1 MTATAQPASV
11 GVASALA
18 EIGRATIHGLGWSVL
33 VATMAPSGAV
43 LTAFLGGLGGCL
55 IGAKLG
61 RTRLRTSAVVVGAIL
76 LIATVVVLRTSLTHS
91 SLLAATLGPVGA
103 LRFAGGLT
111 ALLVAAIGSAAMRT
125 GSTRRAIFAVLELT
139 LVAVA
144 FAQLFIP
151 HRHGAIN
158 RPFYLADWIIAL
170 GWDPTWLF
178 LFMGGTATVFGL
190 VLLLREQR
198 FGRAVL
204 NLGVV
209 ALLLAMVVVATPM
222 IGMPPP
228 PDGGGG
234 LGLRPDQ
241 AEGKDG
247 KREQQAR
254 GGPSANELEFRNKY
268 NTGGARVPVA
278 VVLFHDDYSPP
289 SGVYYFRQG
298 AFSQYNGRK
307 LVVSGRQDIDNDL
320 IPHFPTRLIEIENA
334 PPANDNRGP
343 LETTIALMADHTRP
357 FALEAPIEVEPLE
370 NPSPNRFRRVYR
382 ATSGVLTADYTSM
395 LDGDLGAPSWSEDQ
409 WAHYTEAPPDPRYA
423 ELGSEIAAALPDR
436 LASNPIAKAFAVTGW
451 LGKEG
456 IYSLKNEHSGAEDP
470 TASFLFGDRTGYC
483 VHFSHAATYLMR
495 SLGVPARVATGY
507 AVSESARQGGSSLL
521 LSGAASHAW
530 PEVYI
535 DGYGWVVLDVYP
547 ERALDPPEQPMDADL
562 QRLLGELARGASP
575 IPLSATDLPKLKELA
590 RRMTWAAGGWLLAL
604 LACLLLVLYSVKVWR
619 RLAPSWAGAVD
630 LPRVVYRA
638 ELDRIGEVA
647 IRRELGESRE
657 FFASRIREGLPSF
670 ALLTTAHVAAAYGGH
685 ESDPRKL
692 RGEAANVRRDIRAKF
707 PFWKRFLGFI
717 TPWSWLRSKMMPS
730 FIPGAQS

>member
-1 MTATAQPASV
+1 MTAAAHPSSI
-11 GVASALA
+11 GVAGAFA

-33 VATMAPSGAV
+33 VATMAPSGSV
-43 LTAFLGGLGGCL
+43 LAAFLGGLGGCL
-55 IGAKLG
+55 IGAKVG
-61 RTRLRTSAVVVGAIL
+61 RTRLRTSAVVVGAVL
-76 LIATVVVLRTSLTHS
+76 LIALVAVFRASLTHGS
-91 SLLAATLGPVGA
+91 ALAAALGPVGA
-103 LRFAGGLT
+103 LRFAGTLT
-111 ALLVAAIGSAAMRT
+111 AFLVAAIGSTTMRA
-125 GSTRRAIFAVLELT
+125 GSTRRATFAVFELL

-144 FAQLFIP
+144 FAQLFVP

-204 NLGVV
+204 NLGVI
-209 ALLLAMVVVATPM
+209 ALLLAVIVVATPM

-234 LGLRPDQ
+234 LGLRSDKS
-241 AEGKDG
+241 EGKDG
-247 KREQQAR
+247 ESQKQER
-254 GGPSANELEFRNKY
+254 GGPAASELEFRNKY
-268 NTGGARVPVA
+268 NTGGSRVPVA

-320 IPHFPTRLIEIENA
+320 IPYFPTRLIEIENA

-343 LETTIALMADHTRP
+343 LDTTIALMADHTQP
-357 FALEAPIEVEPLE
+357 FALEAPIEVEPLD

-382 ATSGVLTADYTSM
+382 ATSGVLTADYISM
-395 LDGDLGAPSWSEDQ
+395 LDGHLGSPEWSKEQ

-423 ELGSEIAAALPDR
+423 ELGAEIGAGLPDG
-436 LASNPIAKAFAVTGW
+436 LQDNPIAKAFAVTGW
-451 LGKEG
+451 LGREG
-456 IYSLKNEHSGAEDP
+456 IYSLKNEHSGADDP

-530 PEVYI
+530 PEIYI

-590 RRMTWAAGGWLLAL
+590 RRMTLTAGTWFLAL
-604 LACLLLVLYSVKVWR
+604 LACLLVFLYSVKMWR
-619 RLAPSWAGAVD
+619 RLAPGWTRSGA

-647 IRRELGESRE
+647 IRRETGESRE
-657 FFASRIREGLPSF
+657 SFANRIRNQLPSF
-670 ALLTTAHVAAAYGGH
+670 APLTNAHVAAAYGVH
-685 ESDPRKL
+685 EANPRQL
-692 RGEAANVRRDIRAKF
+692 RDEAARVRRDIRNTF
-707 PFWKRFLGFI
+707 PFWKRFLGLI
-717 TPWSWLRSKMMPS
+717 TPWSWLRSK
-730 FIPGAQS
+730 

>member
-1 MTATAQPASV
+1 MTATSKPMSV
-11 GVASALA
+11 GPAGVLA
-18 EIGRATIHGLGWSVL
+18 EIGRATIHGLGWGVL
-33 VATMAPSGAV
+33 VAPMAPASTVFA
-43 LTAFLGGLGGCL
+43 AFLGGFAGCL
-55 IGAKLG
+55 IGARLG
-61 RTRLRTSAVVVGAIL
+61 RTRLRTSAIVVAAIL
-76 LIATVVVLRTSLTHS
+76 LIAMVALLRASLTHG
-91 SLLAATLGPVGA
+91 SLPAGLLGPVGA
-103 LRFAGGLT
+103 LRFAGSLT
-111 ALLVAAIGSAAMRT
+111 AFLVAVIGSAAMRA
-125 GSTRRAIFAVLELT
+125 GSTRRPIFGVFELM

-144 FAQLFIP
+144 FGQLFIP

-178 LFMGGTATVFGL
+178 LFMGGTATAFGL

-198 FGRAVL
+198 FGRAAL
-204 NLGVV
+204 NLGVI
-209 ALLLAMVVVATPM
+209 ALLLALIVVATPM
-222 IGMPPP
+222 VGMPPP
-228 PDGGGG
+228 PDGGAG
-234 LGLRPDQ
+234 LGLRPDR
-241 AEGKDG
+241 ADGKDG
-247 KREQQAR
+247 EKQQQAR

-268 NTGGARVPVA
+268 NPGGARVPVA

-320 IPHFPTRLIEIENA
+320 IPYFPTRLIEIENA

-343 LETTIALMADHTRP
+343 LETTIALMADHTQP

-395 LDGDLGAPSWSEDQ
+395 LDGQLGSPDWSKDQ

-423 ELGSEIAAALPDR
+423 KLGAEITAALPDR
-436 LASNPIAKAFAVTGW
+436 LANNPIAKAFAVTGW
-451 LGKEG
+451 LGSEG
-456 IYSLKNEHSGAEDP
+456 IYSLKNEHGGADDP

-575 IPLSATDLPKLKELA
+575 IPLSATDLPKIKELV
-590 RRMTWAAGGWLLAL
+590 RRMTWTAGGWLLAL
-604 LACLLLVLYSVKVWR
+604 LVCVLLVLYSVKVWR
-619 RLAPSWAGAVD
+619 RLAPRWAGAAD

-647 IRRELGESRE
+647 IRREAGESRE
-657 FFASRIREGLPSF
+657 SFATRVREWLPSF
-670 ALLTTAHVAAAYGGH
+670 VPLTTAHIAAAYGGH
-685 ESDPRKL
+685 PSDPRRL
-692 RGEAANVRRDIRAKF
+692 RDEAANVRRDIRTRF
-707 PFWKRFLGFI
+707 PLWQRFLGFI
-717 TPWSWLRSKMMPS
+717 TPWSWLRSK
-730 FIPGAQS
+730 

>member
-1 MTATAQPASV
+1 MTATTQPGSA
-11 GVASALA
+11 GVAGAVA
-18 EIGRATIHGLGWSVL
+18 ELGRATIHGLGWSLL
-33 VATMAPSGAV
+33 VATMAPSGSV
-43 LTAFLGGLGGCL
+43 LAAFLGGFGGCL
-55 IGAKLG
+55 VGAKLG
-61 RTRLRTSAVVVGAIL
+61 RTRLRTSALVVVAVL
-76 LIATVVVLRTSLTHS
+76 LIAMVAWFRSSLTHGS
-91 SLLAATLGPVGA
+91 VLAAALGPVGA
-103 LRFAGGLT
+103 LRFAGTLT
-111 ALLVAAIGSAAMRT
+111 ALLVAAIASAMMRAC
-125 GSTRRAIFAVLELT
+125 STRRAIFAVFELL
-139 LVAVA
+139 LVVVA

-190 VLLLREQR
+190 VLLLRERR
-198 FGRAVL
+198 FGRAVV
-204 NLGVV
+204 NLGVI
-209 ALLLAMVVVATPM
+209 ALLLAVIVLATPM

-234 LGLRPDQ
+234 LGLRPDKS
-241 AEGKDG
+241 EGG
-247 KREQQAR
+247 KGEKRDR
-254 GGPSANELEFRNKY
+254 GGPAASELEFRNRY
-268 NTGGARVPVA
+268 NTGGSRVPVA

-307 LVVSGRQDIDNDL
+307 LVVSGRQDVDDDL
-320 IPHFPTRLIEIENA
+320 IPHFPTRLIEIEDA
-334 PPANDNRGP
+334 PPVNENRQP
-343 LETTIALMADHTRP
+343 LETTVALMADHTQP

-382 ATSGVLTADYTSM
+382 ATSGVLTADYASM
-395 LDGDLGAPSWSEDQ
+395 LDGRPGSPDWSEEQ

-423 ELGSEIAAALPDR
+423 ELGAEIAAGLPDG
-436 LASNPIAKAFAVTGW
+436 LADNPIAKAFAITGW
-451 LGKEG
+451 LGREG

-470 TASFLFGDRTGYC
+470 TASFLFGDQTGYC
-483 VHFSHAATYLMR
+483 VHFAHAATYLMR
-495 SLGVPARVATGY
+495 GLGVPARVATGY

-530 PEVYI
+530 PEIYI
-535 DGYGWVVLDVYP
+535 DGFGWVVLDVYP

-590 RRMTWAAGGWLLAL
+590 RRMTLTVGTWLLAL
-604 LACLLLVLYSVKVWR
+604 LACVLVFLYSVKVWR
-619 RLAPSWAGAVD
+619 RLAPSWARAAA

-638 ELDRIGEVA
+638 ELDRIGEIA

-657 FFASRIREGLPSF
+657 SFASPIRDRLPSF
-670 ALLTTAHVAAAYGGH
+670 EPLTTAHLAAAFGGH
-685 ESDPRKL
+685 ESDPRQL
-692 RGEAANVRRDIRAKF
+692 RDEAVNVRRDIRRGF
-707 PFWKRFLGFI
+707 PLWKRLLGLV
-717 TPWSWLRSKMMPS
+717 TPWSWLRSK
-730 FIPGAQS
+730 

>member
-1 MTATAQPASV
+1 MTTIVRSAPA
-11 GVASALA
+11 GFASALA
-18 EIGRATIHGLGWSVL
+18 EIGRATIHGLSWSVL
-33 VATMAPSGAV
+33 VATMAPSGSILA
-43 LTAFLGGLGGCL
+43 AFLGGFSGCL
-55 IGAKLG
+55 IGDRLG
-61 RTRLRTSAVVVGAIL
+61 RTRLRTSAIVVGAVL
-76 LIATVVVLRTSLTHS
+76 LIAMVAALRSSLTHGS
-91 SLLAATLGPVGA
+91 MLAAALGPIGA
-103 LRFAGGLT
+103 LRLAGVLT
-111 ALLVAAIGSAAMRT
+111 ALLVAAISSTAMRA
-125 GSTRRAIFAVLELT
+125 GSTRKPIYAVFELL

-144 FAQLFIP
+144 FAQLFVP

-198 FGRAVL
+198 YGRAVV

-209 ALLLAMVVVATPM
+209 ALLLAMIVVATPM
-222 IGMPPP
+222 LGMPPP

-234 LGLRPDQ
+234 LGLRPEQSD
-241 AEGKDG
+241 GKDG
-247 KREQQAR
+247 GREKQER
-254 GGPSANELEFRNKY
+254 GGPTASELEFRNKY
-268 NTGGARVPVA
+268 NTGGSRVPVA

-298 AFSQYNGRK
+298 AFSQFNGRK

-343 LETTIALMADHTRP
+343 LETTVALMADHTQP

-382 ATSGVLTADYTSM
+382 AISGVLTADYASM
-395 LDGDLGAPSWSEDQ
+395 LDARLGSPDWSREQ
-409 WAHYTEAPPDPRYA
+409 WAHYTEAPPNPRYL
-423 ELGSEIAAALPDR
+423 ELGTEIAEALPEG
-436 LASNPIAKAFAVTGW
+436 LANNPIAKAFAVTGW
-451 LGKEG
+451 LGREG
-456 IYSLKNEHSGAEDP
+456 IYSLKNEHSGADDP

-521 LSGAASHAW
+521 LSGGASHAW

-575 IPLSATDLPKLKELA
+575 IPLSATDLPRIKELV
-590 RRMTWAAGGWLLAL
+590 RRVTLTAGSWFLVLLA
-604 LACLLLVLYSVKVWR
+604 ALLLLLYAGKAWR
-619 RLAPSWAGAVD
+619 RLAPTWAGAAAM
-630 LPRVVYRA
+630 PRLVYRA

-647 IRRELGESRE
+647 IHREAGESRE
-657 FFASRIREGLPSF
+657 SFASRIHDRLPSF
-670 ALLTTAHVAAAYGGH
+670 APLTMTHVAAVYGGH
-685 ESDPRKL
+685 VSDPRQL
-692 RGEAANVRRDIRAKF
+692 RDEAANVRRDIRDRF
-707 PFWKRFLGFI
+707 PFWKRFLGLI
-717 TPWSWLRSKMMPS
+717 TPWSWLRSK
-730 FIPGAQS
+730 

>member
-1 MTATAQPASV
+1 MTTTARPAPI
-11 GVASALA
+11 GVARALA
-18 EIGRATIHGLGWSVL
+18 ELGRATIHGLGWGVL
-33 VATMAPSGAV
+33 VAPMAPSGAV
-43 LTAFLGGLGGCL
+43 LAAFIGGFGGCL

-61 RTRLRTSAVVVGAIL
+61 RTRLRTSAVVAGAIL
-76 LIATVVVLRTSLTHS
+76 SIAIVALLRVSLTHGS
-91 SLLAATLGPVGA
+91 MLAAVLGPVGA
-103 LRFAGGLT
+103 LRFAGMLT
-111 ALLVAAIGSAAMRT
+111 ALAVAAIGSAAMRA
-125 GSTRRAIFAVLELT
+125 GSTRRAIFGVFELT

-209 ALLLAMVVVATPM
+209 ALLLAMIVVATPM

-228 PDGGGG
+228 PNGGGG

-241 AEGKDG
+241 ADGEDG
-247 KREQQAR
+247 KTARR
-254 GGPSANELEFRNKY
+254 GGGGSSASELEFRNKY
-268 NTGGARVPVA
+268 NTGGSRVPVA

-307 LVVSGRQDIDNDL
+307 LVVSGRQDIDDDL
-320 IPHFPTRLIEIENA
+320 IPYFPTRLIEIENA
-334 PPANDNRGP
+334 PPSNDNRGP
-343 LETTIALMADHTRP
+343 LETTIALMAEHTQP
-357 FALEAPIEVEPLE
+357 FALEAPLEIEPLE

-382 ATSGVLTADYTSM
+382 VTSGVLTADYTSM
-395 LDGDLGAPSWSEDQ
+395 LDARLGSPDWSKEQ
-409 WAHYTEAPPDPRYA
+409 WAHYTEAPPDARYT
-423 ELGSEIAAALPDR
+423 ELGAEIAAALPDR
-436 LASNPIAKAFAVTGW
+436 LASNPIAKAFAITGW
-451 LGKEG
+451 LGREG
-456 IYSLKNEHSGAEDP
+456 IYSLRNEHSGAEDP

-530 PEVYI
+530 PEIYI

-547 ERALDPPEQPMDADL
+547 ERALDPPEPPMDADL

-575 IPLSATDLPKLKELA
+575 LPLSATDLPKLMELA
-590 RRMTWAAGGWLLAL
+590 RRFTWTAGSWLFAL
-604 LACLLLVLYSVKVWR
+604 LGGLFLVLYVVKMWR
-619 RLAPSWAGAVD
+619 RLAPSWASAAD
-630 LPRVVYRA
+630 LPRVLYRA

-647 IRRELGESRE
+647 IRREPGESRE
-657 FFASRIREGLPSF
+657 SFANRIRERLPSF
-670 ALLTTAHVAAAYGGH
+670 APLTTAHVASAYGGH
-685 ESDPRKL
+685 EPDPHQL
-692 RGEAANVRRDIRAKF
+692 RDEAAGVRRDIRDRF
-707 PFWKRFLGFI
+707 PLWKRFLGVI
-717 TPWSWLRSKMMPS
+717 TPWSWLRSK
-730 FIPGAQS
+730 

>member
-1 MTATAQPASV
+1 MTTTVRSASA
-11 GVASALA
+11 GFASALA
-18 EIGRATIHGLGWSVL
+18 EIGRATIYGLSWSVL
-33 VATMAPSGAV
+33 VATMAPSGSILA
-43 LTAFLGGLGGCL
+43 AFLGGFSGCL
-55 IGAKLG
+55 IGDKLG
-61 RTRLRTSAVVVGAIL
+61 RTRLRASAIVVAAVLLVAIV
-76 LIATVVVLRTSLTHS
+76 AALRSSLTHGS
-91 SLLAATLGPVGA
+91 MLAAALGPIGA
-103 LRFAGGLT
+103 LRLAGMLT
-111 ALLVAAIGSAAMRT
+111 ALLVPAITSTAMRA
-125 GSTRRAIFAVLELT
+125 GSTRKPIFAVFELL

-144 FAQLFIP
+144 FAQLFVP

-209 ALLLAMVVVATPM
+209 ALLLAMIVVATPM
-222 IGMPPP
+222 LGMPPP

-234 LGLRPDQ
+234 LGLRPEQTD
-241 AEGKDG
+241 GKDG
-247 KREQQAR
+247 GREKQER
-254 GGPSANELEFRNKY
+254 GGPTASELEFRSKY
-268 NTGGARVPVA
+268 NTGGSRVPVA

-343 LETTIALMADHTRP
+343 LETTVALMADHTQP

-382 ATSGVLTADYTSM
+382 ATSGVLTADYASM
-395 LDGDLGAPSWSEDQ
+395 LDARLGSLDWSREQ
-409 WAHYTEAPPDPRYA
+409 WAHYTEAPPDPRYL
-423 ELGSEIAAALPDR
+423 ELGTEIAEALPEG
-436 LASNPIAKAFAVTGW
+436 LANNPIAKAFAVTGW
-451 LGKEG
+451 LGREG
-456 IYSLKNEHSGAEDP
+456 IYSLKNEHSGADDP

-521 LSGAASHAW
+521 LSGGASHAW

-535 DGYGWVVLDVYP
+535 EGYGWVVLDVYP

-575 IPLSATDLPKLKELA
+575 IPLSATDLPRIKELV
-590 RRMTWAAGGWLLAL
+590 RRVTLTAGSW
-604 LACLLLVLYSVKVWR
+604 LLVLLAALLLFLYAGKAWR
-619 RLAPSWAGAVD
+619 RLAPIWAGAATM
-630 LPRVVYRA
+630 PRLVYRA

-647 IRRELGESRE
+647 IHREAGESRE
-657 FFASRIREGLPSF
+657 SFANRIRDRLPSF
-670 ALLTTAHVAAAYGGH
+670 APLTMTHVAAVYGGH
-685 ESDPRKL
+685 VSDPRQL
-692 RGEAANVRRDIRAKF
+692 RDEAANVRRDIRDRF
-707 PFWKRFLGFI
+707 PFWKRFLGLI
-717 TPWSWLRSKMMPS
+717 TPWSWLRSK
-730 FIPGAQS
+730 